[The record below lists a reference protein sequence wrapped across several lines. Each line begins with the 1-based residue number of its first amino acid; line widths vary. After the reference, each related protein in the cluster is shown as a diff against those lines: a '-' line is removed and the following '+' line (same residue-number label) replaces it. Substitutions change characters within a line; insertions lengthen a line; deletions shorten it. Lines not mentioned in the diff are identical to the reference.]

1 MSSSARRL
9 HEIPVTV
16 ESPRQGRRA
25 RALERFVVRHRD
37 KLAFIHI
44 AMFVGFMALL
54 IIPPLLPL
62 PGDKASIVNNF
73 TLLANY
79 LIWGLWFPLVFVSVI
94 FAGRMW
100 CGVLCPLGAASEW
113 ANKYGL
119 KRPVPRWV
127 RWRGTPIVSF
137 MFITILGQ
145 TVGVRDYPLAIAEIF
160 GLTFVGAI
168 LLGLMYG
175 QGKNKRAWCRHM
187 CPIGLMLGVF
197 SRLGAVQFIPK
208 RKRAGGDAYADKGV
222 CPTMIDINRK
232 EESRHC
238 IQCFRCVHPEKRGGL
253 KMLFRWPGEE
263 VARIRNH
270 NPNAAEVWFLF
281 LATGVSLGGF
291 LWLVL
296 PQYQTLRQIIGVW
309 AINHGW
315 YWIGSPGP
323 AWLMAVHP
331 AAREVFTWLDFFL
344 IVGFMLACAGLLT
357 LMLTI
362 CTSISAR
369 LAGWLGA
376 DGNRRQR
383 FVELAY
389 QYMPVAMV
397 SLVIGLGAELFD
409 SLELAGLSSMTVA
422 AIKAALFAGSLA
434 WSIGLGHRLAGG
446 EGLHG
451 ARRWVAIMPCVLG
464 SLAIGLAWA
473 PAIFGV

>member
-1 MSSSARRL
+1 MFMPADARHIFLAAEPPPQGSWAR
-9 HEIPVTV
+9 TV
-16 ESPRQGRRA
+16 ES
-25 RALERFVVRHRD
+25 FVVRHRD
-37 KLAFIHI
+37 KLAWIHVGMFI
-44 AMFVGFMALL
+44 GFMGLL
-54 IIPPLLPL
+54 IVPLLLPL
-62 PGDKASIVNNF
+62 PGDQATIFNNF
-73 TLLANY
+73 TRFANY

-94 FAGRMW
+94 FAGRLW

-113 ANKYGL
+113 ANGIGL

-145 TVGVRDYPLAIAEIF
+145 TVGVRDYATAIAEVF
-160 GLTFVGAI
+160 GFTFVGAI

-197 SRLGAVQFIPK
+197 SRLGAVQFWPK
-208 RKRAGGDAYADKGV
+208 RKRPGGDAYANKGV

-238 IQCFRCVHPEKRGGL
+238 IQCFRCVHPGKRGGL
-253 KMLFRWPGEE
+253 KLLFRRPGDE

-270 NPNAAEVWFLF
+270 NPNAAEIWFLF

-291 LWLVL
+291 LWLVM
-296 PQYQTLRQIIGVW
+296 PQYQALRQMVGIW

-315 YWIGSPGP
+315 YWIGTSGP
-323 AWLMAVHP
+323 AWLMSVHP
-331 AAREVFTWLDFFL
+331 AAREVFTWLDFFM
-344 IVGFMLACAGLLT
+344 IVGVMLGCAVVLT
-357 LMLTI
+357 AVLTI

-369 LAGWLGA
+369 IAGWLGA
-376 DGNRRQR
+376 DGTPQQR

-397 SLVIGLGAELFD
+397 SLVIGLGGDLFQ
-409 SLELAGLSSMTVA
+409 SFELAGMSAAMVA
-422 AIKAALFAGSLA
+422 AIKALLFAGSLA

-446 EGLHG
+446 QGLAG
-451 ARRWVAIMPCVLG
+451 ARRWAALAPCVIG
-464 SLAIGLAWA
+464 SLMIGVAWW